1 MKYLTM
7 KTLTI
12 VFIYVFLSL
21 SIHAQNDIEECY
33 PEGTVWEYES
43 HAHTDD
49 FSLSRYF
56 RCTVAGDTVINGVT
70 YKKVTLMMRVTD
82 GCEFYEAWD
91 RNSPWHWEYAHSFG
105 IREDHGK
112 IYFYGVVLH
121 MGLFYDIQYE
131 KERLRYDFNY
141 EEGKTVPAGYDQK
154 NDYDSLTIDSIE
166 SIELLDG
173 NTYDLVRGPYGHFQV
188 KTIGCLS
195 GSCGLFE
202 YLAMKPWNQVYY
214 NQIMNFTRNGTLL
227 YEWDNSSY
235 MGIRD
240 QGAARKPDDGNIY
253 DMRGVCRGKDPNH
266 SLPPGIYI
274 KGGIKLIIR

>member
-1 MKYLTM
+1 MMKIIIILF
-7 KTLTI
+7 I
-12 VFIYVFLSL
+12 CVFSVSL
-21 SIHAQNDIEECY
+21 YAQNDIEEFY

-49 FSLSRYF
+49 FSLSRYW

-70 YKKVTLMMRVTD
+70 YKKVTVMMRVTD
-82 GCEFYEAWD
+82 GGAFVDAWD
-91 RNSPWHWEYAHSFG
+91 RNSPWHWEYDHSYG
-105 IREDHGK
+105 IREANGK
-112 IYFYGVVLH
+112 VYFYGVVSH
-121 MGLFYDIQYE
+121 YSIYDTGFEYE
-131 KERLRYDFNY
+131 SLRYDYNWKV
-141 EEGKTVPAGYDQK
+141 GKTIPFGAFPYPSNGFMTQK
-154 NDYDSLTIDSIE
+154 IDTIE

-173 NTYDLVRGPYGHFQV
+173 NVYDMVKGPHDEFQV
-188 KTIGCLS
+188 RTIGQLS
-195 GSCGLFE
+195 GPCGIFE
-202 YLAMKPWNQVYY
+202 INAYFPPWNYVYY
-214 NQIMNFTRNGTLL
+214 NRVMNFTRNGTLL

-274 KGGIKLIIR
+274 RDGKKMIIK